1 MKQDVVK
8 KEVVKLVTFQL
19 GQDLFAADIFS
30 VERVVHYAP
39 SSSVPDMPEWIEG
52 VLEHRGKVI
61 PVVDMRRRIA
71 IPITEITPQTRI
83 LVLTTP
89 DGWVGAVVDAVLEV
103 AIVAATDVSPP
114 PALFHGLPGQFIR
127 GIAKVGEKLIVIL
140 EIDRVLASADR
151 IVFDRAI
158 QAAQGAGRD

>member
-1 MKQDVVK
+1 MKTD
-8 KEVVKLVTFQL
+8 VVKLVTFRL

-30 VERVVHYAP
+30 VERVLHYAP
-39 SSSVPDMPEWIEG
+39 SSGVPDMPGWIEG
-52 VLEHRGKVI
+52 VIEHRGKVI

-71 IPITEITPQTRI
+71 LPDTAITPQTRI

-103 AIVAATDVSPP
+103 AIVPTKDVSPP
-114 PALFHGLPGQFIR
+114 PELFRGLPGQFVR
-127 GIAKVGEKLIVIL
+127 GIAKVGDQLVVVL

-151 IVFDRAI
+151 LVFDRAL
-158 QAAQGAGRD
+158 QATEGAGRG